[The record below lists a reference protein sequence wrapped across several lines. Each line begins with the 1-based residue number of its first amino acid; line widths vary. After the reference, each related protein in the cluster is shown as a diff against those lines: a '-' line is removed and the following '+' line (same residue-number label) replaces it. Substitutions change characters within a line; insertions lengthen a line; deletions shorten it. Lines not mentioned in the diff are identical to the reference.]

1 MCLSSLIWRYSS
13 PWRRLR
19 IDSNQT
25 DKKLASVLGV
35 SIKWLEKIQ
44 AGSAQFQAHHVIK
57 YAQACDYDPV
67 LFLAEIE
74 RWMALDPTQKKDTA
88 TRIAKKIHV
97 SNNPL
102 RKRREAKGMN
112 AQEFSEAVGCDRF
125 CVYKTENGIT
135 KPQVMT
141 LNRFAEILGVDPE
154 VLKQELHDWRTELA
168 EKDAYQII
176 EDSLKAEKEAAN
188 DTPA

>member
-1 MCLSSLIWRYSS
+1 M
-13 PWRRLR
+13 
-19 IDSNQT
+19 
-25 DKKLASVLGV
+25 LG
-35 SIKWLEKIQ
+35 
-44 AGSAQFQAHHVIK
+44 A
-57 YAQACDYDPV
+57 
-67 LFLAEIE
+67 
-74 RWMALDPTQKKDTA
+74 
-88 TRIAKKIHV
+88 
-97 SNNPL
+97 L
-102 RKRREAKGMN
+102 RKSRMSGFTLVELMVVVIIIGILAAAAVPIYTAQTRRAKT
-112 AQEFSEAVGCDRF
+112 SEALAGLGAIRSAER
-125 CVYKTENGIT
+125 VYKTENGIT

>member
-1 MCLSSLIWRYSS
+1 MCLSRLIWRYSS
-13 PWRRLR
+13 PWRKLR

-25 DKKLASVLGV
+25 SEKLANVLGV

-44 AGSAQFQAHHVIK
+44 AGSAQFQAHHVMK

-74 RWMALDPTQKKDTA
+74 RWMALDPTNKKDTA

-97 SNNPL
+97 GNNPL
-102 RKRREAKGMN
+102 RKRREAMGMN

-141 LNRFAEILGVDPE
+141 LNRFAEILGVNPDILKGELVEWKNIMDTKDP
-154 VLKQELHDWRTELA
+154 
-168 EKDAYQII
+168 YQII
-176 EDSLKAEKEAAN
+176 EDGLKEEKESNA
-188 DTPA
+188 TQ

>member
-1 MCLSSLIWRYSS
+1 M
-13 PWRRLR
+13 
-19 IDSNQT
+19 
-25 DKKLASVLGV
+25 LGV
-35 SIKWLEKIQ
+35 SVRHINHLES
-44 AGSAQFQAHHVIK
+44 GDRQFNSTQVMK
-57 YAQACDYDPV
+57 YASECKYDPV

-102 RKRREAKGMN
+102 RKRREDKGMN